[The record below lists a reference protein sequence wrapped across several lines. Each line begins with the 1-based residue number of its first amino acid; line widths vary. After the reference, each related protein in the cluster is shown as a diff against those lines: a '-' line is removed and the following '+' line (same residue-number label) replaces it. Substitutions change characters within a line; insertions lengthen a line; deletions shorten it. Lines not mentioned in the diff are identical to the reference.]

1 MYINNLPYILV
12 TNRWSK
18 MSDEKEEGSNKSI
31 GKDEVKSKSENII
44 EGELSCIIIFS
55 DEKHVEYINTVI
67 SYMESILKTEH
78 FRPQRLGD
86 EIRST
91 EDYLKTLENMVEK
104 CVLGVIILDGFR
116 PNVLFEFGFLK
127 GKEKPI
133 IILQSKDAC
142 INVKSLYIPYGE
154 SCDKAGLTK
163 HQFDKLKNPL
173 IDLSKH
179 LSDFGG
185 KHVAYF
191 DWRVRESNVN
201 HLSVVLKDELKK
213 NRIQVNKE
221 IERNIMKL

>member
-1 MYINNLPYILV
+1 
-12 TNRWSK
+12 
-18 MSDEKEEGSNKSI
+18 MSNEKEEGSNKSI
-31 GKDEVKSKSENII
+31 GKDEAKTKSENII

-55 DEKHVEYINTVI
+55 DEKHVEYINTVL

-91 EDYLKTLENMVEK
+91 EDYLETLENMVEK

-127 GKEKPI
+127 GREKPI
-133 IILQSKDAC
+133 IILQSKDAY
-142 INVKSLYIPYGE
+142 INIKSLYMPFEE
-154 SCDKAGLTK
+154 SCKKAGLSK
-163 HQFDKLKNPL
+163 GQFDKLRNPL

-185 KHVAYF
+185 RHIAKF
-191 DWRVRESNVN
+191 DWRVRESNLD
-201 HLSVVLKDELKK
+201 HLSVVLKAELKK
-213 NRIQVNKE
+213 NKTQINKE
-221 IERNIMKL
+221 IERNMMKL

>member
-1 MYINNLPYILV
+1 
-12 TNRWSK
+12 
-18 MSDEKEEGSNKSI
+18 MSDEKKEGSNKSI
-31 GKDEVKSKSENII
+31 GKDEAKTKSENII

-55 DEKHVEYINTVI
+55 DEKHVEYINTVL

-91 EDYLKTLENMVEK
+91 EDYLETLENMVEK

-142 INVKSLYIPYGE
+142 INIKSLYIPFKE
-154 SCDKAGLTK
+154 ACEKANLTK
-163 HQFDKLKNPL
+163 FQFDRLRNPL
-173 IDLSKH
+173 IDLPEH

-185 KHVAYF
+185 KHIAYF
-191 DWRVRESNVN
+191 DWRVRESNLN
-201 HLSVVLKDELKK
+201 HLSIVLTDELKK
-213 NRIQVNKE
+213 NRTQVAKE
-221 IERNIMKL
+221 IERNMMKL